1 MAGTREALFTPEA
14 LEEFSKIAKSQKD
27 LKQRILSKME
37 NEKTNISNPKFLF
50 NSLDFFNNGSNNNAF
65 RMFMEDTKLTR
76 SGVPRAKSHY
86 LQLSG
91 GLHYFFNM
99 YHPEKL
105 RPELENLLN
114 QYRTATAKSNTR
126 ARAKG
131 EMEDHAK
138 EPCPEPLLRGVAAFF
153 QKSTHKLDTQNH
165 LFGLLL
171 WNTMGRKSE
180 IEDIRLDS
188 MRVEGDTLL
197 IDRGKTKMN
206 GEGNRA
212 KFSCHVYANP
222 VNPELC
228 LNLAFSNYFAVCGVR
243 ADGRLFPKGA
253 GDTFF
258 NAFKRALASKDLEDV
273 LVELGLD
280 PARFG
285 NHSFRKGTATKA
297 AGNPNKLHGRDF
309 SASGLDLRKCFK
321 PLRFPDSR
329 G

>member
-1 MAGTREALFTPEA
+1 MGHLNLPWRPKATHGTYSKSSTSAAVPGRHRSPPSMPQDEMDDIDDDNVLSAKASNTAAGALCFKTRFRSSGGLVDFGIWVHKRWPEQREALFTPEA

-91 GLHYFFNM
+91 GLHDFFNM

-138 EPCPEPLLRGVAAFF
+138 EPCPEPLLRGVAAFKINP
-153 QKSTHKLDTQNH
+153 QARH
-165 LFGLLL
+165 
-171 WNTMGRKSE
+171 
-180 IEDIRLDS
+180 
-188 MRVEGDTLL
+188 
-197 IDRGKTKMN
+197 
-206 GEGNRA
+206 A
-212 KFSCHVYANP
+212 KPSVW
-222 VNPELC
+222 
-228 LNLAFSNYFAVCGVR
+228 LAFVEQVG
-243 ADGRLFPKGA
+243 PK
-253 GDTFF
+253 
-258 NAFKRALASKDLEDV
+258 K
-273 LVELGLD
+273 
-280 PARFG
+280 
-285 NHSFRKGTATKA
+285 
-297 AGNPNKLHGRDF
+297 
-309 SASGLDLRKCFK
+309 
-321 PLRFPDSR
+321 
-329 G
+329 